1 MPRTVKKYANRRL
14 YDTEASRHVTL
25 DGIRQLVAGGE
36 DVVVI
41 DDTTGED
48 ITRSILLQVISEQE
62 QGGRPILS
70 AEMLRHIIRFYGNP
84 LQELMGGYLERSLDV
99 FMKQQKS
106 LQDQIQK
113 SMGALPLGMT
123 PPHLSPL
130 GSMQD
135 MAAKNIE
142 AWTRMQKTFL
152 DMMMSRP
159 AALSS
164 RALAVIATVGEGLMR
179 PRAADRNDMGHPF
192 AIATPVS

>member
-99 FMKQQKS
+99 FMKQQKG

-142 AWTRMQKTFL
+142 AWTQMQKTFL
-152 DMMMSRP
+152 DMMMPRP
-159 AALSS
+159 TAEKSKDKS
-164 RALAVIATVGEGLMR
+164 TDHKE
-179 PRAADRNDMGHPF
+179 
-192 AIATPVS
+192 

>member
-48 ITRSILLQVISEQE
+48 ITRSILLQVIAEQE

-99 FMKQQKS
+99 FMKQQKG

-123 PPHLSPL
+123 PPPISPL
-130 GSMQD
+130 GNMQD
-135 MAAKNIE
+135 MTAKNLE
-142 AWTRMQKTFL
+142 AWTQMQKTFL
-152 DMMMSRP
+152 DMMMPRP
-159 AALSS
+159 APGKAPDSN
-164 RALAVIATVGEGLMR
+164 
-179 PRAADRNDMGHPF
+179 ADKPTDHKE
-192 AIATPVS
+192 